1 MPNRLEQLKSCSFI
15 TYSRNILAGCLE
27 VVVRFINHP
36 MQVRDCILNI
46 EMFILSRSALRGK
59 QRASMHF
66 LEVTV
71 RKFVPLL
78 GVPALLVVDC
88 QMPLR
93 VRVESIGTNELVFF
107 VRRGLVFTPRIS
119 FVKDYF
125 PLLDHLFRMLEC
137 CLV

>member
-1 MPNRLEQLKSCSFI
+1 
-15 TYSRNILAGCLE
+15 
-27 VVVRFINHP
+27 

-46 EMFILSRSALRGK
+46 EMFVLSRPALRGK

-71 RKFVPLL
+71 RKFVSNL
-78 GVPALLVVDC
+78 GVHALLVVDC

-93 VRVESIGTNELVFF
+93 VRGESIGTNELVFF
-107 VRRGLVFTPRIS
+107 VRRGLVFTPSIS
-119 FVKDYF
+119 FVEDYF
-125 PLLDHLFRMLEC
+125 PLPDHLFRMLEC